1 MKKAILF
8 ACCMML
14 FWAAQAQNRKYM
26 ANFSQF
32 RQYYNPALTGAD
44 GSAVKSLYRNQWT
57 GFKDA
62 PKTILATAELDIAM
76 LGHKKS
82 GYFRGQGQHGEPSK
96 FGAKHALG
104 LTLLHDQF
112 GPAREL
118 QVGLSY
124 GAAVRI
130 SEALSLR
137 WGTAL
142 TYTSHSL
149 DGNSLTLEQEDDPRF
164 SNIIGQQNRS
174 GKGDINLGLTLMGA
188 NYYIGYAMQDA
199 TEGKLLSTGS
209 DYLEDFDARKHVIT
223 GGYRADVSGQIG
235 FAVHALYQHDGLE
248 KSLVEGQAKVI
259 YNNLLWIGGGYR
271 NDQAYHLGAGLQL
284 DRFAVGYTYESST
297 QGSEAINKATNEVT
311 LGYWLQRGQST
322 AKQKAAKIW

>member
-14 FWAAQAQNRKYM
+14 IWAAQAQNRKYM

-62 PKTILATAELDIAM
+62 PKTILATAELDMDM

-82 GYFRGQGQHGEPSK
+82 GYFRGQGQRSEPPK

-124 GAAVRI
+124 GSAIRI

-142 TYTSHSL
+142 TYTAHSL
-149 DGNSLTLEQEDDPRF
+149 DGNSLTLEEENDPRF
-164 SNIIGQQNRS
+164 SNILGQQNRS
-174 GKGDINLGLTLMGA
+174 GKGDINLGLTLTSE
-188 NYYIGYAMQDA
+188 NYYIGYAMKDA
-199 TEGKLLSTGS
+199 TAGKLLSTGD
-209 DYLEDFDARKHVIT
+209 DYLADFETRKQIVT
-223 GGYRADVSGQIG
+223 AGYRADISKNIG
-235 FAVHALYQHDGLE
+235 FAINALFQHDGKE
-248 KSLVEGQAKVI
+248 KALLEGQAKTI
-259 YNNLLWIGGGYR
+259 YNNMLWVGAGYR
-271 NDQAYHLGAGLQL
+271 NDKAYHVSAGLQL
-284 DRFAVGYTYESST
+284 DRFAVGYTYETSS
-297 QGSEAINKATNEVT
+297 QGSESINKATNEIT
-311 LGYWLQRGQST
+311 LGYLLQRGKSDHQ
-322 AKQKAAKIW
+322 QKPTKIW